1 MASRSRGLRSR
12 TRKKLTRK
20 LRRKG
25 ITRFLKNFDIGEKVV
40 IVPDPSSH
48 KGMPFPRYKGRV
60 GVITGKRG
68 KAYLVEILDGSKK
81 KIIISRPEHLK
92 KI

>member
-1 MASRSRGLRSR
+1 MVKRSRGMRSR

-25 ITRFLKNFDIGEKVV
+25 ITRFLKSFEIGEKVV

-60 GVITGKRG
+60 GVVTGKRG
-68 KAYLVEILDGSKK
+68 KAYLVEILDGNKK
-81 KIIISRPEHLK
+81 KTIISRPEHLK